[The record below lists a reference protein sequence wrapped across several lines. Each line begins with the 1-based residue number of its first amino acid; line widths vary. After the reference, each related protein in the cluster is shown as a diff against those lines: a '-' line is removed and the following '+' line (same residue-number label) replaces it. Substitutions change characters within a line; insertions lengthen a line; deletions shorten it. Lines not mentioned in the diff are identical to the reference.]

1 MIVEFTH
8 HGKTYQCTV
17 AAPVEEEAS
26 RSRGRSHLDTYVCKS
41 RHKGGAGC
49 GMHSIRRTDG
59 DAAIESLVCQ
69 LADVTFLLTARD
81 AALALQEARPVRQH
95 PGIPR

>member
-1 MIVEFTH
+1 
-8 HGKTYQCTV
+8 
-17 AAPVEEEAS
+17 
-26 RSRGRSHLDTYVCKS
+26 
-41 RHKGGAGC
+41 
-49 GMHSIRRTDG
+49 MHSIRRTDG

-81 AALALQEARPVRQH
+81 AALALQESRPVRQH